1 MKTIDVSIVIVCMN
15 NLRNLYPCLNSILK
29 NTTVDYEII
38 IVAFLFSD
46 ENLQKLRSDFPTVKI
61 IISNEFRGFS
71 ENNNLAL
78 KQAQGKYCFVV
89 NDDTFFSDR
98 VIDKLVED
106 FKKATDNVAIISP
119 TTLNADGTIQR
130 CGKPKYNL
138 FTYLLYWMKLIG
150 FYEKNSRYTNG
161 KGIFQTYNISGACFL
176 IKTDVFRKMGW
187 FDERFYFCPEDIAL
201 STTLNE
207 NGYKCYV
214 DSTIELT
221 HTGGGSWSKTLYAT
235 KPAQIKG
242 EIIFYGRKSS
252 FHKRCPGGG
261 KRRQAVCDGGGPAHW
276 EPHGALHYA
285 GGQRGA
291 SQKYEGD
298 GHRIRHSGPGGEQ
311 DSGAAVQRAGGDH
324 RRR

>member
-1 MKTIDVSIVIVCMN
+1 MKVIDVSIVIVCMN
-15 NLRNLYPCLNSILK
+15 NLKNLYPCLNSIIK
-29 NTTVDYEII
+29 NTAVDYEII

-61 IISNEFRGFS
+61 IISNELRGFS

-78 KQAQGKYCFVV
+78 KQAKGKYCFVV
-89 NDDTFFSDR
+89 NDDTYFSGR

-252 FHKRCPGGG
+252 FHKI
-261 KRRQAVCDGGGPAHW
+261 AV
-276 EPHGALHYA
+276 
-285 GGQRGA
+285 
-291 SQKYEGD
+291 
-298 GHRIRHSGPGGEQ
+298 RILLLVFLPIYSLMWKICYLIKKDEKSKIFCKAYINGLKAISTHKTPKELFIQFYKNSPKCIK
-311 DSGAAVQRAGGDH
+311 
-324 RRR
+324 